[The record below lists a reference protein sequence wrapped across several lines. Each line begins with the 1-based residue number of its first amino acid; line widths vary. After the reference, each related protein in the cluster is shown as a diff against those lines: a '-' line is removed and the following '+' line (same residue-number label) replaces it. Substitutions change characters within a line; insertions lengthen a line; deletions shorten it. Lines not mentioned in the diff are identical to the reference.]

1 MLPVAPDADEALP
14 GPAEPERPW
23 ELIATLRDEL
33 AQASGDA
40 VAAFRGALERGDR
53 ELKERFAADE
63 PVEPL
68 VRDRALLVDV
78 VLARAWVLHVGAHG
92 DEMALV
98 AVGGYGRGELHPC
111 SDIDVMVLLPKTESS
126 PWQASL
132 EKFLTFLWDIGLE
145 VGHSVRTIDE
155 CQRESLADISV
166 ATTLLEARLLSGP
179 EPLYVAMKKALA
191 PDHIWSAADFYEAKV
206 KEQLQRHARFHDTAY
221 NLEPNVK
228 ASPGGLRDIQ
238 TIAWV
243 AKRHFGAATL
253 DQLAD
258 HGFLTRNELRKLKTA
273 QGFLWK
279 IRFALHVLTG
289 RREDR
294 LLFDHQIRLAKQFG
308 YEDATYTLAVEQFMQ
323 RYYRTVMDISLLNE
337 MLLQLF
343 REAIVAPALAR
354 GVSTAN
360 GAPATAQK
368 TAEAA
373 ATPPAAVGAPATP
386 STKPVPLNARFQVR
400 NDYLEVVN
408 DDVFMRAPSAILEL
422 FQLIQQH
429 PEVRGVRAAT
439 IRSLQR
445 HLWLIDEEFRQNP
458 RHHRLFLEI
467 LREPEGVTRA
477 LRRMNLYGV
486 LGRYIPAFG
495 RIVGRMQY
503 DLFHAYTVDAHTLFV
518 LRNLRRFGLPR
529 FDHEF
534 PKMGQLFRSLAR
546 PELAYLAAL
555 FHDIAKGRGGDHSEL
570 GAVDAEAFCL
580 EQGLSKYDAR
590 LVAWLVRNH
599 LLLSVTAQK
608 KDITD
613 PEVVNEFARKVGD
626 QTHLDYLY
634 VITVADVRGT
644 NPKLWN
650 AWKASLFEDFYE
662 RTKRA
667 LRRGLEAPLGEDELI
682 AETQLEAREILK
694 RDGVPGA
701 EVERVWKTFTGQYF
715 LRHTA
720 EEIAWHT
727 SLLAGRDAFDE
738 EPLVAVRQETGR
750 GGTAIF
756 SYVPRRHNSFA
767 RATAVLDQMG
777 LTILDARITPT
788 ANGFSVETYLVLEDT
803 GGAITDRTRIHEI
816 EQGLWRS
823 LREDAKASITVTRR
837 APRQVRMFATAT
849 QIAWSAD
856 DRNARTV
863 LELVAGDRPGL
874 LSEIGKVFMRE
885 RIQIHGARIVTVG
898 ERAEDVFYVT
908 DVEDRPLDPAAR
920 TRVQAALAEALD
932 RRA

>member
-1 MLPVAPDADEALP
+1 MLPVAPDADDVPA
-14 GPAEPERPW
+14 GPAEPARPW
-23 ELIATLRDEL
+23 ASLDTLRQEL
-33 AQASGDA
+33 DRATGDA
-40 VAAFRGALERGDR
+40 VATFRGALERGDR

-68 VRDRALLVDV
+68 VRDRALLVDI
-78 VLARAWVLHVGAHG
+78 VLVRAWALHVGAHAQ
-92 DEMALV
+92 DLALV

-111 SDIDVMVLLPKTESS
+111 SDIDVMVLLPKTDSS
-126 PWQASL
+126 PWQSGL
-132 EKFLTFLWDIGLE
+132 ERFLTFLWDIGLE
-145 VGHSVRTIDE
+145 VGHSVRTIDD

-166 ATTLLEARLLSGP
+166 ATTLLEARLLAGP
-179 EPLYVAMKKALA
+179 EPLYAAMKKALA

-206 KEQLQRHARFHDTAY
+206 KEQQQRHARFHDTAY

-243 AKRHFGAATL
+243 AKRHFGAETL

-258 HGFLTRNELRKLKTA
+258 HGFLTRNELRKLKAA

-343 REAIVAPALAR
+343 REAIVSPETRAPA
-354 GVSTAN
+354 
-360 GAPATAQK
+360 
-368 TAEAA
+368 
-373 ATPPAAVGAPATP
+373 
-386 STKPVPLNARFQVR
+386 PLNARFQIR

-408 DDVFMRAPSAILEL
+408 DDVFMRAPSAMLEL
-422 FQLIQQH
+422 FQLVQQH

-518 LRNLRRFGLPR
+518 LRNLRRLGLQR

-534 PKMGQLFRSLAR
+534 PKMSQLFRTLAR

-634 VITVADVRGT
+634 VLTVADVRGT

-667 LRRGLEAPLGEDELI
+667 LRRGLESPLGEEELI
-682 AETQLEAREILK
+682 AETQQEAREILK
-694 RDGVPGA
+694 RDGVPGS

-767 RATAVLDQMG
+767 RATAVLDQLG

-823 LREDAKASITVTRR
+823 LRDDGKASLTVTRR

-908 DVEDRPLDPAAR
+908 DADDRPLDPAAR
-920 TRVQAALAEALD
+920 SRVQGALVEALD
-932 RRA
+932 RKA